1 MELSGDW
8 LKKIRDDLSLLNEH
22 EQKLEIA
29 WKAYEALNENIPAIE
44 ESKSLKLAAKHAL
57 QACTELLRV
66 EIQMIGKISPK
77 IANELEADLNKWQR
91 KAAKEM
97 EDKASYEDN
106 DSAGIVDIRKRVQL
120 VRRIMQDTID
130 SLEEFRKGF

>member
-8 LKKIRDDLSLLNEH
+8 LKKIRDDLSILNEH
-22 EQKLEIA
+22 EQKLEVT
-29 WKAYEALNENIPAIE
+29 WKAYEALSENLPAIE

-57 QACTELLRV
+57 QACIELLRV
-66 EIQMIGKISPK
+66 EIQMIGQISPK

-97 EDKASYEDN
+97 EDKASYEEN
-106 DSAGIVDIRKRVQL
+106 DSAGIVEIRKRVQL

-130 SLEEFRKGF
+130 SLEEFTKRF

>member
-8 LKKIRDDLSLLNEH
+8 LKKIRDDLALLNEH
-22 EQKLEIA
+22 EQKLEVA
-29 WKAYEALNENIPAIE
+29 WKAYEALNENSPVE

-57 QACTELLRV
+57 QACTELLRA

-97 EDKASYEDN
+97 EDKASYEEN

-130 SLEEFRKGF
+130 SLEEFTKRF